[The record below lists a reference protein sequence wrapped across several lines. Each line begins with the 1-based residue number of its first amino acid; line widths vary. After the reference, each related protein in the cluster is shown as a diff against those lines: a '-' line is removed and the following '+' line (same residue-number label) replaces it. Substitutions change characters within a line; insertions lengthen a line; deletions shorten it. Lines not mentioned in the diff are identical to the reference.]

1 MSAFPAPMSSEHRTA
16 MASNTDR
23 EIILTDYQDR
33 THIAPEPMGINQKID
48 FSDPMSQPNLDE
60 IKDQIKREIRK
71 ELKIKEGAENLRKVT
86 TDKKNLAYV
95 DNILKKSNKKLEEL
109 HNSLQ
114 ELNAHI
120 VVREAE
126 DLPDCPKTPDT
137 PKSDSGSSAHNGRL
151 LALQKQLDI
160 ELKVKQGA
168 ENMIQTYSNGPSK
181 DRKLL
186 GTAQQMLQD
195 SKTKIE
201 VIRMQI
207 LQAMQQTNEM
217 SFDNAKPVISPLEL
231 RMEELRHHFRI
242 EFAVAEG
249 AKNVMKLLG
258 SGKVTDRKALLEAQS
273 RFNESS
279 QKLDLLKYSLE
290 QRLNELPKNHPKS
303 SIIIEELSLVSSP
316 TLSPRQSMIS
326 TQNQYSTLSKPAALT
341 GTLEVRLMGCQDILE
356 NVPGRSKATTSTLPG
371 WSPSETRS
379 SFMSR
384 TSKNKSV
391 SSRNLLK
398 TDDFSNEV
406 CAVLKLDNTVV
417 GQTNW
422 KPISNQSWDQKFT
435 LELDRSR
442 ELEISVFWRDWRSL
456 CAVKFLRLEDFLDNQ
471 RHGMCLYLEP
481 QGTLFAEVT
490 FFNPVIERRPKLQRQ
505 KKIFS
510 KQQGKTFLRAPQ
522 MNINIATW
530 GRLVRRAIPTVNH
543 SGTYSPQI
551 SVPAAMPVVDPQS
564 VELSPSVSESPIGK
578 LDFEIEPEAP
588 DVPPRA
594 SSLDLDVYQ
603 ASIDIKAPSI
613 PAQDPGK
620 NYEYSNN
627 RNNVATKPIT
637 DLTGEGEITVSDV
650 EYNSLRETEEKGVQ
664 PRFQFSLQDFHC
676 CAVLGRGHFGK
687 VLLAEYKNT
696 NEMFAIKALKK
707 GDIVARDE
715 VDSLMCEKR
724 IFETVNSVRHPFLVN
739 LFACF
744 QTKDHVCF
752 VMEYA
757 AGGDL
762 MMHIHTDVFSEPRA
776 VFYAACVVLGLQY
789 LHEHKIVYR
798 DLKLDNLLLDTEGFV
813 KIADFG
819 LCKEGMGFGDR
830 TSTFCG
836 TPEFLAPE
844 VLTETSYTR
853 AVDWWG
859 LGVLIYE
866 MLVGESPF
874 PGDDEEE
881 VFDSIVNDEVRYPRF
896 LSTEAI
902 SIMRRLLRRNPE
914 RRLGASEKD
923 AEDVKKHPFFR
934 HIDWHALLAKKVK
947 PPFVPTIKGR
957 EDVSN
962 FDDEFTSEA
971 PILTPP
977 REPRLLTEDEQEA
990 FRDFDYIAD
999 WC

>member
-1 MSAFPAPMSSEHRTA
+1 
-16 MASNTDR
+16 MASNPER
-23 EIILTDYQDR
+23 GEILLTELQGDSR
-33 THIAPEPMGINQKID
+33 TLPLPENVSAVQKLD
-48 FSDPMSQPNLDE
+48 FSDTVVQQKLDD
-60 IKDQIKREIRK
+60 IKDRIKREIRK

-86 TDKKNLAYV
+86 TDKKSLAYV

-109 HNSLQ
+109 HHKLQ

-120 VVREAE
+120 VVSDPE
-126 DLPDCPKTPDT
+126 DVADCPRTPDT
-137 PKSDSGSSAHNGRL
+137 PNSDPRCSTSNNRL
-151 LALQKQLDI
+151 MALQKQLDI

-168 ENMIQTYSNGPSK
+168 ENMIQMYSNGSSK
-181 DRKLL
+181 DRKLH
-186 GTAQQMLQD
+186 GTAQQLLQD

-207 LQAMQQTNEM
+207 LQAIQTNELA
-217 SFDNAKPVISPLEL
+217 FDNAKPVISPLEL

-258 SGKVTDRKALLEAQS
+258 SGKVTDRKALSEAQA

-303 SIIIEELSLVSSP
+303 SIIIEELSLVTSP

-356 NVPGRSKATTSTLPG
+356 NVPGRSKATSVALPG

-384 TSKNKSV
+384 TSKN
-391 SSRNLLK
+391 
-398 TDDFSNEV
+398 DV

-417 GQTNW
+417 GQTSW

-442 ELEISVFWRDWRSL
+442 ELEISVYWRDWRSL

-543 SGTYSPQI
+543 SGTFSPQAP
-551 SVPAAMPVVDPQS
+551 VPATVPGVDVRIP
-564 VELSPSVSESPIGK
+564 ELAPSASDSTVTK
-578 LDFEIEPEAP
+578 LDFDLEPEPPPA
-588 DVPPRA
+588 PPRA
-594 SSLDLDVYQ
+594 SSLGDIDESSALRVLDTPGQDSDTVFDIENDRNTVLPKSQSEYESDIPDSGLGYG
-603 ASIDIKAPSI
+603 SI
-613 PAQDPGK
+613 
-620 NYEYSNN
+620 
-627 RNNVATKPIT
+627 
-637 DLTGEGEITVSDV
+637 
-650 EYNSLRETEEKGVQ
+650 RELEDRRSQ
-664 PRFQFSLQDFHC
+664 QRFQFNLQDFRC

-687 VLLAEYKNT
+687 VLLAEYKHT

-744 QTKDHVCF
+744 QTKEHVCF

-819 LCKEGMGFGDR
+819 LCKEGMGYGDR

-914 RRLGASEKD
+914 RRLGAGEKD

-934 HIDWHALLAKKVK
+934 LIDWSALMDKKVK
-947 PPFVPTIKGR
+947 PPFVPTIRGR

-977 REPRLLTEDEQEA
+977 REPRILSEEEQEM

>member
-1 MSAFPAPMSSEHRTA
+1 
-16 MASNTDR
+16 MASNPERGD
-23 EIILTDYQDR
+23 ILLTELQGDTR
-33 THIAPEPMGINQKID
+33 SLPFSENVSAVENLD
-48 FSDPMSQPNLDE
+48 FSDTMVQQKLDD
-60 IKDQIKREIRK
+60 IKDRIKREIRK

-109 HNSLQ
+109 HHKLQ

-120 VVREAE
+120 VVSDPE
-126 DLPDCPKTPDT
+126 DVTDCPRTPDT
-137 PKSDSGSSAHNGRL
+137 PNSDPRCSTSNNRL
-151 LALQKQLDI
+151 MALQKQLDI

-168 ENMIQTYSNGPSK
+168 ENMIQMYSNGSSK
-181 DRKLL
+181 DRKLH
-186 GTAQQMLQD
+186 GTAQQLLQD

-207 LQAMQQTNEM
+207 LQAVQTNELA
-217 SFDNAKPVISPLEL
+217 FDNAKPVISPLEL

-258 SGKVTDRKALLEAQS
+258 SGKVTDRKALSEAQA

-303 SIIIEELSLVSSP
+303 SIIIEELSLVASP

-356 NVPGRSKATTSTLPG
+356 NVPGRSKATSVALPG

-384 TSKNKSV
+384 TSKSKSG

-398 TDDFSNEV
+398 TDDLSNDI

-417 GQTNW
+417 GQTSW

-435 LELDRSR
+435 LELDR
-442 ELEISVFWRDWRSL
+442 
-456 CAVKFLRLEDFLDNQ
+456 
-471 RHGMCLYLEP
+471 
-481 QGTLFAEVT
+481 VT

-543 SGTYSPQI
+543 SGTFSPQA
-551 SVPAAMPVVDPQS
+551 SVPTTVPVVDVRIPQLAPPAS
-564 VELSPSVSESPIGK
+564 DSTVTK
-578 LDFEIEPEAP
+578 LDFDLEPEPPPA
-588 DVPPRA
+588 PPRA
-594 SSLDLDVYQ
+594 SSLGEIDGSSELRVLDTPGQDSETVF
-603 ASIDIKAPSI
+603 DIEN
-613 PAQDPGK
+613 D
-620 NYEYSNN
+620 
-627 RNNVATKPIT
+627 RNNILPKSQP
-637 DLTGEGEITVSDV
+637 
-650 EYNSLRETEEKGVQ
+650 EYEPDIPQSGLDYSGIRELEDRRSQ
-664 PRFQFSLQDFHC
+664 QRFQFNLQDFRC

-687 VLLAEYKNT
+687 VLLAEYKHT

-744 QTKDHVCF
+744 QTKEHVCF

-819 LCKEGMGFGDR
+819 LCKEGMGYGDR

-914 RRLGASEKD
+914 RRLGAGEKD

-934 HIDWHALLAKKVK
+934 LIDWSALMDKKVK
-947 PPFVPTIKGR
+947 PPFVPTIRGR

-977 REPRLLTEDEQEA
+977 REPRILSEEEQEM

>member
-1 MSAFPAPMSSEHRTA
+1 MLEVVITKGDVRSIMVSENVTIGQKFDY
-16 MASNTDR
+16 TD
-23 EIILTDYQDR
+23 TTVQ
-33 THIAPEPMGINQKID
+33 QK
-48 FSDPMSQPNLDE
+48 LDE
-60 IKDQIKREIRK
+60 VKDQIKREIRK

-109 HNSLQ
+109 HHKLQ
-114 ELNAHI
+114 DLNAHI
-120 VVREAE
+120 VVTEPE
-126 DLPDCPKTPDT
+126 DVTDCPRTPDT
-137 PKSDSGSSAHNGRL
+137 PNSDPRFPTNNRL
-151 LALQKQLDI
+151 MALKKQLDI

-168 ENMIQTYSNGPSK
+168 ENMIHMYSNGPSK

-186 GTAQQMLQD
+186 ATAQQLLQD

-207 LQAMQQTNEM
+207 LQAVQTNEM
-217 SFDNAKPVISPLEL
+217 AFDNAKPVISPLEL

-242 EFAVAEG
+242 EYAVAEG

-258 SGKVTDRKALLEAQS
+258 SGKVTDRKALSEAQA

-316 TLSPRQSMIS
+316 TLSPRQSTIS

-356 NVPGRSKATTSTLPG
+356 NVPGRSKATSITLPG
-371 WSPSETRS
+371 CSPSEARS

-384 TSKNKSV
+384 TSKSKSG

-398 TDDFSNEV
+398 TDDLSNEI

-417 GQTNW
+417 DQTSW

-442 ELEISVFWRDWRSL
+442 ELEISVYWRDWRSL

-543 SGTYSPQI
+543 TGTFSPQA
-551 SVPAAMPVVDPQS
+551 SVPATVPAVDTHIPELGSPTSDCPVAKLVF
-564 VELSPSVSESPIGK
+564 EL
-578 LDFEIEPEAP
+578 EPETPRAP
-588 DVPPRA
+588 PCA
-594 SSLDLDVYQ
+594 SSLGEI
-603 ASIDIKAPSI
+603 SEPSPEPKAPAT
-613 PAQDPGK
+613 PKTFDFE
-620 NYEYSNN
+620 ND
-627 RNNVATKPIT
+627 RNNFIPKLPP
-637 DLTGEGEITVSDV
+637 EIICETQISNSDT
-650 EYNSLRETEEKGVQ
+650 EYTIRETDDRRIQ
-664 PRFQFSLQDFHC
+664 QRFQFSLQDFRC

-914 RRLGASEKD
+914 RRLGAGEKD
-923 AEDVKKHPFFR
+923 AEDVKKHHFFR
-934 HIDWHALLAKKVK
+934 VIDWNALLAKKVK
-947 PPFVPTIKGR
+947 PPFVPIIRGR

-977 REPRLLTEDEQEA
+977 REPRILSEDQQEM

>member
-1 MSAFPAPMSSEHRTA
+1 
-16 MASNTDR
+16 MASNPER
-23 EIILTDYQDR
+23 GEILLTELQGDSR
-33 THIAPEPMGINQKID
+33 TLPLPENVSAVQKLD
-48 FSDPMSQPNLDE
+48 FSDTVVQQKLDD
-60 IKDQIKREIRK
+60 IKDRIKREIRK

-86 TDKKNLAYV
+86 TDKKSLAYV

-109 HNSLQ
+109 HHKLQ

-120 VVREAE
+120 VVSDPE
-126 DLPDCPKTPDT
+126 DVADCPRTPDT
-137 PKSDSGSSAHNGRL
+137 PNSDPRCSTSNNRL
-151 LALQKQLDI
+151 MALQKQLDI

-168 ENMIQTYSNGPSK
+168 ENMIQMYSNGSSK
-181 DRKLL
+181 DRKLH
-186 GTAQQMLQD
+186 GTAQQLLQD

-207 LQAMQQTNEM
+207 LQAIQTNELA
-217 SFDNAKPVISPLEL
+217 FDNAKPVISPLEL

-258 SGKVTDRKALLEAQS
+258 SGKVTDRKALSEAQA

-303 SIIIEELSLVSSP
+303 SIIIEELSLVTSP

-356 NVPGRSKATTSTLPG
+356 NVPGRSKATSVALPG

-384 TSKNKSV
+384 TSKSKSG

-398 TDDFSNEV
+398 TDDLSNDV

-417 GQTNW
+417 GQTSW

-435 LELDRSR
+435 LELDR
-442 ELEISVFWRDWRSL
+442 
-456 CAVKFLRLEDFLDNQ
+456 
-471 RHGMCLYLEP
+471 
-481 QGTLFAEVT
+481 VT

-543 SGTYSPQI
+543 SGTFSPQAP
-551 SVPAAMPVVDPQS
+551 VPATVPGVDVRIP
-564 VELSPSVSESPIGK
+564 ELAPSASDSTVTK
-578 LDFEIEPEAP
+578 LDFDLEPEPPPA
-588 DVPPRA
+588 PPRA
-594 SSLDLDVYQ
+594 SSLGDIDESSALRVLDTPGQDSDTVFDIENDRNTVLPKSQSEYESDIPDSGLGYG
-603 ASIDIKAPSI
+603 SI
-613 PAQDPGK
+613 
-620 NYEYSNN
+620 
-627 RNNVATKPIT
+627 
-637 DLTGEGEITVSDV
+637 
-650 EYNSLRETEEKGVQ
+650 RELEDRRSQ
-664 PRFQFSLQDFHC
+664 QRFQFNLQDFRC

-687 VLLAEYKNT
+687 VLLAEYKHT

-744 QTKDHVCF
+744 QTKEHVCF

-819 LCKEGMGFGDR
+819 LCKEGMGYGDR

-914 RRLGASEKD
+914 RRLGAGEKD

-934 HIDWHALLAKKVK
+934 LIDWSALMDKKVK
-947 PPFVPTIKGR
+947 PPFVPTIRGR

-977 REPRLLTEDEQEA
+977 REPRILSEEEQEM

>member
-1 MSAFPAPMSSEHRTA
+1 
-16 MASNTDR
+16 MASNPER
-23 EIILTDYQDR
+23 GEILLTELQGESRSVSFSDNVS
-33 THIAPEPMGINQKID
+33 AVQKLD
-48 FSDPMSQPNLDE
+48 FSDTMVQQKLDD
-60 IKDQIKREIRK
+60 IRDQMKREIRK

-109 HNSLQ
+109 HHKLQ

-120 VVREAE
+120 VVSDPE
-126 DLPDCPKTPDT
+126 DVTDCPRTPDT
-137 PKSDSGSSAHNGRL
+137 PSSDPRCSTSNNRL
-151 LALQKQLDI
+151 MALQKQLDI
-160 ELKVKQGA
+160 EHKVKQGA
-168 ENMIQTYSNGPSK
+168 ENMIQMYSNGSSK
-181 DRKLL
+181 DRKLHS
-186 GTAQQMLQD
+186 TAQQLLRD

-207 LQAMQQTNEM
+207 LQAVQTNELA
-217 SFDNAKPVISPLEL
+217 FDNAKPVISPLEL

-258 SGKVTDRKALLEAQS
+258 SGKVTDRKALSEAQA

-303 SIIIEELSLVSSP
+303 SIIIEELSLVASP

-356 NVPGRSKATTSTLPG
+356 NVPGRSKATSVALPG

-384 TSKNKSV
+384 TSKSKSG

-398 TDDFSNEV
+398 TDDLSNDV

-417 GQTNW
+417 GQTSW

-442 ELEISVFWRDWRSL
+442 ELEISVYWRDWRSL

-543 SGTYSPQI
+543 SGTFSPQA
-551 SVPAAMPVVDPQS
+551 SVPATVPVVDVRIP
-564 VELSPSVSESPIGK
+564 ELTPPASDSTVTK
-578 LDFEIEPEAP
+578 LDFDLEPEPPPAPPRDSSLGEVGESAELRDLDTPGQDSETAFDIENDRNSLLPKSQSEYDSDIPQSGLKYSDIREIE
-588 DVPPRA
+588 DKR
-594 SSLDLDVYQ
+594 SQ
-603 ASIDIKAPSI
+603 
-613 PAQDPGK
+613 QM
-620 NYEYSNN
+620 
-627 RNNVATKPIT
+627 
-637 DLTGEGEITVSDV
+637 
-650 EYNSLRETEEKGVQ
+650 
-664 PRFQFSLQDFHC
+664 FQFNLQDFRC

-687 VLLAEYKNT
+687 VLLAEYKHT

-744 QTKDHVCF
+744 QTKEHVCF

-819 LCKEGMGFGDR
+819 LCKEGMGYGDR

-914 RRLGASEKD
+914 RRLGAGEKD

-934 HIDWHALLAKKVK
+934 LVDWSALMDKKVK
-947 PPFVPTIKGR
+947 PPFVPTIRGR

-977 REPRLLTEDEQEA
+977 REPRILSEEEQEM

>member
-1 MSAFPAPMSSEHRTA
+1 
-16 MASNTDR
+16 MASNTAER
-23 EIILTDYQDR
+23 EILLTDLQGDTR
-33 THIAPEPMGINQKID
+33 SLLVSENVSIGQKLD
-48 FSDPMSQPNLDE
+48 FSDTMVQQKLDE

-109 HNSLQ
+109 HHKLQ

-120 VVREAE
+120 VVTDPE
-126 DLPDCPKTPDT
+126 DVTECPRTPDT
-137 PKSDSGSSAHNGRL
+137 PNSDPRFSTNNRL
-151 LALQKQLDI
+151 MVLKKQLDI

-168 ENMIQTYSNGPSK
+168 ENMIQMYSNGSSK

-186 GTAQQMLQD
+186 ATAQQMLQD

-207 LQAMQQTNEM
+207 LQAVQTNELA
-217 SFDNAKPVISPLEL
+217 FDNAKPVISPLEL

-242 EFAVAEG
+242 EYAVAEG

-258 SGKVTDRKALLEAQS
+258 SGKVTDRKALSEAQA

-316 TLSPRQSMIS
+316 TLSPRQSIIS

-356 NVPGRSKATTSTLPG
+356 NVPGRSKASSITLPG
-371 WSPSETRS
+371 WSPSEARS

-384 TSKNKSV
+384 TSKSKSG

-398 TDDFSNEV
+398 TDDLSNEI

-417 GQTNW
+417 GQTSW

-442 ELEISVFWRDWRSL
+442 ELEISVYWRDWRSL

-543 SGTYSPQI
+543 SGTFSPQA
-551 SVPAAMPVVDPQS
+551 SVPATVPVVDTCIP
-564 VELSPSVSESPIGK
+564 ELARSASDSPVAK
-578 LDFEIEPEAP
+578 LDFELEPEPPPA
-588 DVPPRA
+588 PPRA
-594 SSLDLDVYQ
+594 SSLGEICDSSSEKKGPDTPIQVAEATFDFENERESSVSKLQ
-603 ASIDIKAPSI
+603 AEIICDPENPHTDIKSTNI
-613 PAQDPGK
+613 
-620 NYEYSNN
+620 
-627 RNNVATKPIT
+627 
-637 DLTGEGEITVSDV
+637 
-650 EYNSLRETEEKGVQ
+650 REPEERRTQ
-664 PRFQFSLQDFHC
+664 RFQFSLQDFRC

-715 VDSLMCEKR
+715 VDR
-724 IFETVNSVRHPFLVN
+724 
-739 LFACF
+739 
-744 QTKDHVCF
+744 
-752 VMEYA
+752 
-757 AGGDL
+757 
-762 MMHIHTDVFSEPRA
+762 
-776 VFYAACVVLGLQY
+776 FYAACVVLGLQY

-914 RRLGASEKD
+914 RRLGAGEKD
-923 AEDVKKHPFFR
+923 AEDVKKHHFFR
-934 HIDWHALLAKKVK
+934 VIDWNALLAKKVK
-947 PPFVPTIKGR
+947 PPFVPTIRGR

-962 FDDEFTSEA
+962 FDDEFTSET

-977 REPRLLTEDEQEA
+977 REPRILSEEEQET

>member
-1 MSAFPAPMSSEHRTA
+1 MV
-16 MASNTDR
+16 
-23 EIILTDYQDR
+23 Q
-33 THIAPEPMGINQKID
+33 QK
-48 FSDPMSQPNLDE
+48 LDD
-60 IKDQIKREIRK
+60 IKDRIKREIRK

-109 HNSLQ
+109 HHKLQ

-120 VVREAE
+120 VVSDPE
-126 DLPDCPKTPDT
+126 DVADCPRTPDT
-137 PKSDSGSSAHNGRL
+137 PSSDPRCSTSNNRL
-151 LALQKQLDI
+151 MALKKQLDI

-168 ENMIQTYSNGPSK
+168 ENMIQMYSNGSSK
-181 DRKLL
+181 VGTINDRKLH
-186 GTAQQMLQD
+186 GTAQQLLQD

-207 LQAMQQTNEM
+207 LQAVQTNELA
-217 SFDNAKPVISPLEL
+217 FDNAKPVISPLEL

-258 SGKVTDRKALLEAQS
+258 SGKVTDRKALSEAQA

-303 SIIIEELSLVSSP
+303 SIIIEELSLVASP

-356 NVPGRSKATTSTLPG
+356 NVPGRSKATSVALPG

-384 TSKNKSV
+384 TSKSKSG

-398 TDDFSNEV
+398 TDDLSNDV

-417 GQTNW
+417 GQTSW

-442 ELEISVFWRDWRSL
+442 ELEISVYWRDWRSL

-543 SGTYSPQI
+543 SGTFSPQAPG
-551 SVPAAMPVVDPQS
+551 PATVPVVDVRIP
-564 VELSPSVSESPIGK
+564 ELASPTSDSTVTK
-578 LDFEIEPEAP
+578 LDFDLEPEPPPA
-588 DVPPRA
+588 PPRD
-594 SSLDLDVYQ
+594 SSLGEMDESAELRDLDAPEQDSESVFDIENDRN
-603 ASIDIKAPSI
+603 SIRPKSQSEFEADIPQSSL
-613 PAQDPGK
+613 
-620 NYEYSNN
+620 EYSG
-627 RNNVATKPIT
+627 V
-637 DLTGEGEITVSDV
+637 
-650 EYNSLRETEEKGVQ
+650 RELEDRRSQ
-664 PRFQFSLQDFHC
+664 QMFQFNLQDFRC

-687 VLLAEYKNT
+687 VLLAEYKHT

-744 QTKDHVCF
+744 QTKEHVCF

-819 LCKEGMGFGDR
+819 LCKEGMGYGDR

-914 RRLGASEKD
+914 RRLGAGEKD

-934 HIDWHALLAKKVK
+934 LIDWSALMDKKVK
-947 PPFVPTIKGR
+947 PPFVPTIRGR

-977 REPRLLTEDEQEA
+977 REPRILSEEEQEM

>member
-1 MSAFPAPMSSEHRTA
+1 MRKEILDEVPSIMWSAQFKNQGDARSS
-16 MASNTDR
+16 
-23 EIILTDYQDR
+23 LV
-33 THIAPEPMGINQKID
+33 PEPLGVSQEID
-48 FSDPMSQPNLDE
+48 FSETMVQPNLDD

-95 DNILKKSNKKLEEL
+95 DDILKKSNKKLEEL
-109 HNSLQ
+109 HHKLQ
-114 ELNAHI
+114 DLNAHI
-120 VVREAE
+120 IVK
-126 DLPDCPKTPDT
+126 DPDDFPDCPRTPDT
-137 PKSDSGSSAHNGRL
+137 PSCDTSSANNSRL
-151 LALQKQLDI
+151 IVLKKQLDI

-168 ENMIQTYSNGPSK
+168 ENMIQMYSNGSSK

-207 LQAMQQTNEM
+207 LQAVQTNEM
-217 SFDNAKPVISPLEL
+217 AFDNAKPIISPLEL

-242 EFAVAEG
+242 EYAVAEG

-258 SGKVTDRKALLEAQS
+258 SGKVTDRKALSEAQA

-316 TLSPRQSMIS
+316 PLSPRQSMIS

-356 NVPGRSKATTSTLPG
+356 NVPGRSKATSATLP
-371 WSPSETRS
+371 WSPSDVRS

-384 TSKNKSV
+384 ASKTKSG

-398 TDDFSNEV
+398 ADDFSSEI

-442 ELEISVFWRDWRSL
+442 ELEISVYWRDWRSL

-543 SGTYSPQI
+543 SATFSPQAPGPI
-551 SVPAAMPVVDPQS
+551 AESVVDTHDPVVSSPASDS
-564 VELSPSVSESPIGK
+564 LATKLEFEL
-578 LDFEIEPEAP
+578 EPPPA
-588 DVPPRA
+588 PPRA
-594 SSLDLDVYQ
+594 SSLGELFEPS
-603 ASIDIKAPSI
+603 AEIKTKVTPV
-613 PAQDPGK
+613 QDPARTSDF
-620 NYEYSNN
+620 EIN
-627 RNNVATKPIT
+627 RNSIVPKPQT
-637 DLTGEGEITVSDV
+637 EIIYVPEIPQIDQA
-650 EYNSLRETEEKGVQ
+650 ENRRIQ
-664 PRFQFSLQDFHC
+664 QRFQFNLQDFRC

-707 GDIVARDE
+707 GDIMARDE

-819 LCKEGMGFGDR
+819 LCKEGMGFGDK

-923 AEDVKKHPFFR
+923 AEEVKRHPFFR
-934 HIDWHALLAKKVK
+934 QIDWDALLAKKVK
-947 PPFVPTIKGR
+947 PPFVPTIRSR

-977 REPRLLTEDEQEA
+977 REPRLLSEDEQET
-990 FRDFDYIAD
+990 FRNFDYIAD

>member
-1 MSAFPAPMSSEHRTA
+1 
-16 MASNTDR
+16 MASNPER
-23 EIILTDYQDR
+23 GLILLTELQGDSR
-33 THIAPEPMGINQKID
+33 SLPFSENVSAVQKLD
-48 FSDPMSQPNLDE
+48 FSDTMVQQKLDD
-60 IKDQIKREIRK
+60 IKDRIKREIRK

-86 TDKKNLAYV
+86 TDKKSLAYV

-109 HNSLQ
+109 HHKLQ

-120 VVREAE
+120 VVSDPE
-126 DLPDCPKTPDT
+126 DITDCPRTPDT
-137 PKSDSGSSAHNGRL
+137 PNSDPRCSTSNSRL
-151 LALQKQLDI
+151 KALQKQLDI

-168 ENMIQTYSNGPSK
+168 ENMIQMYSNGSSK
-181 DRKLL
+181 DRKLH
-186 GTAQQMLQD
+186 GTAQQLLQD

-207 LQAMQQTNEM
+207 LQAVQTNELA
-217 SFDNAKPVISPLEL
+217 FDNAKPVISPLEL

-258 SGKVTDRKALLEAQS
+258 SGKVTDRKALSEAQA

-303 SIIIEELSLVSSP
+303 SIIIEELSLVAASP

-341 GTLEVRLMGCQDILE
+341 GSLEVRLMGCQDILE
-356 NVPGRSKATTSTLPG
+356 NVPGRSKATSVALPG

-384 TSKNKSV
+384 TSKSKSG

-398 TDDFSNEV
+398 TDDLSNDV

-417 GQTNW
+417 GQTSW

-435 LELDRSR
+435 LELDR
-442 ELEISVFWRDWRSL
+442 
-456 CAVKFLRLEDFLDNQ
+456 
-471 RHGMCLYLEP
+471 
-481 QGTLFAEVT
+481 VT

-543 SGTYSPQI
+543 SGTFSPQAP
-551 SVPAAMPVVDPQS
+551 VPTTVPVVDVRIP
-564 VELSPSVSESPIGK
+564 ELAPPASDSTVTK
-578 LDFEIEPEAP
+578 LDFDLEPEPPPA
-588 DVPPRA
+588 PPRV
-594 SSLDLDVYQ
+594 SSLGEIDESSELRVLDTPGQ
-603 ASIDIKAPSI
+603 DSETAFDIENDRNSILPKSQSEYKPDTPQS
-613 PAQDPGK
+613 GL
-620 NYEYSNN
+620 EYSGIQELED
-627 RNNVATKPIT
+627 RR
-637 DLTGEGEITVSDV
+637 S
-650 EYNSLRETEEKGVQ
+650 Q
-664 PRFQFSLQDFHC
+664 QRFQFNLQDFRC

-687 VLLAEYKNT
+687 VLLAEYKHT

-744 QTKDHVCF
+744 QTKEHVCF

-819 LCKEGMGFGDR
+819 LCKEGMGYGDR

-934 HIDWHALLAKKVK
+934 LIDWSALMDKKVK
-947 PPFVPTIKGR
+947 PPFIPTIRGR

-977 REPRLLTEDEQEA
+977 REPRILSEEEQEM

>member
-1 MSAFPAPMSSEHRTA
+1 
-16 MASNTDR
+16 MASQPER
-23 EIILTDYQDR
+23 GEILLTELQGDSR
-33 THIAPEPMGINQKID
+33 SLPFPENVSTVQKLD
-48 FSDPMSQPNLDE
+48 FSETMVQQKFDD
-60 IKDQIKREIRK
+60 IKDRIKREIRK

-86 TDKKNLAYV
+86 TDKKSLAYV

-109 HNSLQ
+109 HHKLQ

-120 VVREAE
+120 VVSDPE
-126 DLPDCPKTPDT
+126 DVPDCPRTPDT
-137 PKSDSGSSAHNGRL
+137 PNSDPRSSTSNNRL
-151 LALQKQLDI
+151 MALQKQLDI

-168 ENMIQTYSNGPSK
+168 ENMIQMYSNGSSK
-181 DRKLL
+181 DRKLH
-186 GTAQQMLQD
+186 GTAQQLLQD

-207 LQAMQQTNEM
+207 LQAVQTNELA
-217 SFDNAKPVISPLEL
+217 FDNAKPVISPLEL

-258 SGKVTDRKALLEAQS
+258 SGKVTDRKALSEAQA

-303 SIIIEELSLVSSP
+303 SIIIEELSLVASP

-356 NVPGRSKATTSTLPG
+356 NVPGRSKATSVALPG

-384 TSKNKSV
+384 TSKSKSG

-398 TDDFSNEV
+398 TDDLSNDV

-417 GQTNW
+417 GQTSW

-435 LELDRSR
+435 LELDR
-442 ELEISVFWRDWRSL
+442 
-456 CAVKFLRLEDFLDNQ
+456 
-471 RHGMCLYLEP
+471 
-481 QGTLFAEVT
+481 VT

-543 SGTYSPQI
+543 SGTFSPQAP
-551 SVPAAMPVVDPQS
+551 VPASVPVVDVRMP
-564 VELSPSVSESPIGK
+564 ELAPPASDSTVTK
-578 LDFEIEPEAP
+578 LDFDLEPEPPPA
-588 DVPPRA
+588 PPRA
-594 SSLDLDVYQ
+594 SSL
-603 ASIDIKAPSI
+603 
-613 PAQDPGK
+613 
-620 NYEYSNN
+620 
-627 RNNVATKPIT
+627 
-637 DLTGEGEITVSDV
+637 GEIDDPSELKVLDTPRQESETIFDIENDRNSIRPKSQS
-650 EYNSLRETEEKGVQ
+650 EYECNIPDSALGYSCIQEIENRRSQ
-664 PRFQFSLQDFHC
+664 QRFQFNLQDFRC

-687 VLLAEYKNT
+687 VLLAEYKHT

-744 QTKDHVCF
+744 QTREHVCF

-776 VFYAACVVLGLQY
+776 AFYAACVVLGLQY

-819 LCKEGMGFGDR
+819 LCKEGMGYGDR

-914 RRLGASEKD
+914 RRLGAGEKD

-934 HIDWHALLAKKVK
+934 LIDWNSLMDKKVK
-947 PPFVPTIKGR
+947 PPFVPTIRGR

-977 REPRLLTEDEQEA
+977 REPRVLSEEEQEL

>member
-1 MSAFPAPMSSEHRTA
+1 
-16 MASNTDR
+16 MASNPER
-23 EIILTDYQDR
+23 GEILLTELQGDSR
-33 THIAPEPMGINQKID
+33 SLPFSENVSAVQKLD
-48 FSDPMSQPNLDE
+48 FSDTMVQQKLDD
-60 IKDQIKREIRK
+60 IKDRIKREIRK

-86 TDKKNLAYV
+86 TDKKSLAYV

-109 HNSLQ
+109 HHKLQ

-120 VVREAE
+120 VVSDPE
-126 DLPDCPKTPDT
+126 DVTDCPRTPDT
-137 PKSDSGSSAHNGRL
+137 PSSDSRCSTSNNRL
-151 LALQKQLDI
+151 MALQKQLDI

-168 ENMIQTYSNGPSK
+168 ENMIQMYSNGSSK
-181 DRKLL
+181 DRKLH
-186 GTAQQMLQD
+186 GTAQQLLQD

-207 LQAMQQTNEM
+207 LQAVQTNELA
-217 SFDNAKPVISPLEL
+217 FDNAKPVISPLEL

-258 SGKVTDRKALLEAQS
+258 SGKVTDRKALSEAQA

-303 SIIIEELSLVSSP
+303 SIIIEELSLVASP

-356 NVPGRSKATTSTLPG
+356 NVPGRSKAASVALPG

-384 TSKNKSV
+384 TSKSKSG

-398 TDDFSNEV
+398 TDDLSNDV

-417 GQTNW
+417 GQTSW

-442 ELEISVFWRDWRSL
+442 ELEISVYWRDWRSL

-543 SGTYSPQI
+543 SGTFSPQAP
-551 SVPAAMPVVDPQS
+551 VPATVPVVDVRIP
-564 VELSPSVSESPIGK
+564 ELAPPASDSTVTK
-578 LDFEIEPEAP
+578 LDFDLEPEPPPA
-588 DVPPRA
+588 PPRD
-594 SSLDLDVYQ
+594 SSLGEIDESVRDLDTPGQDSETVFDTENDRNRILPKSQSEYEP
-603 ASIDIKAPSI
+603 DIPQS
-613 PAQDPGK
+613 GL
-620 NYEYSNN
+620 EYSGIHELED
-627 RNNVATKPIT
+627 RR
-637 DLTGEGEITVSDV
+637 S
-650 EYNSLRETEEKGVQ
+650 Q
-664 PRFQFSLQDFHC
+664 QMFQFNLQDFRC

-687 VLLAEYKNT
+687 VLLAEYKHT

-744 QTKDHVCF
+744 QTKEHVCF

-819 LCKEGMGFGDR
+819 LCKEGMGYGDR

-914 RRLGASEKD
+914 RRLGAGEKD

-934 HIDWHALLAKKVK
+934 LIDWSALMDKKVK
-947 PPFVPTIKGR
+947 PPFVPTIRGR

-977 REPRLLTEDEQEA
+977 REPRILSEEEQEM

>member
-1 MSAFPAPMSSEHRTA
+1 
-16 MASNTDR
+16 MASNPERGD
-23 EIILTDYQDR
+23 ILLTELQGDTR
-33 THIAPEPMGINQKID
+33 SLPFSENVSAVENLD
-48 FSDPMSQPNLDE
+48 FSDTMVQQKLDD
-60 IKDQIKREIRK
+60 IKDRIKREIRK

-109 HNSLQ
+109 HHKLQ

-120 VVREAE
+120 VVSDPE
-126 DLPDCPKTPDT
+126 DVTDCPRTPDT
-137 PKSDSGSSAHNGRL
+137 PNSDPRCSTSNNKL
-151 LALQKQLDI
+151 MALQKQLDI

-168 ENMIQTYSNGPSK
+168 ENMIQMYSNGSSK
-181 DRKLL
+181 DRKLH
-186 GTAQQMLQD
+186 GTAQQLLQD

-207 LQAMQQTNEM
+207 LQAVQTNELA
-217 SFDNAKPVISPLEL
+217 FDNAKPVISPLEL

-258 SGKVTDRKALLEAQS
+258 SGKVTDRKALSEAQA

-303 SIIIEELSLVSSP
+303 SIIIEELSLVASP

-356 NVPGRSKATTSTLPG
+356 NVPGRSKATSVALPG

-384 TSKNKSV
+384 TSKSKSG

-398 TDDFSNEV
+398 TDDLSNDI

-417 GQTNW
+417 GQTSW

-435 LELDRSR
+435 LELDR
-442 ELEISVFWRDWRSL
+442 
-456 CAVKFLRLEDFLDNQ
+456 
-471 RHGMCLYLEP
+471 
-481 QGTLFAEVT
+481 VT

-543 SGTYSPQI
+543 SGTFSPQA
-551 SVPAAMPVVDPQS
+551 SVPTTVPVVDVRIPQLAPPAS
-564 VELSPSVSESPIGK
+564 DSTVTK
-578 LDFEIEPEAP
+578 LDFDLEPEPPPA
-588 DVPPRA
+588 PPRA
-594 SSLDLDVYQ
+594 SSLGEIDGSSELRVLDTPGQDSETVF
-603 ASIDIKAPSI
+603 DIEN
-613 PAQDPGK
+613 D
-620 NYEYSNN
+620 
-627 RNNVATKPIT
+627 RNNILPKSQP
-637 DLTGEGEITVSDV
+637 
-650 EYNSLRETEEKGVQ
+650 EYEPDIPQSGLDYSGIRELEDRRSQ
-664 PRFQFSLQDFHC
+664 QRFQFNLQDFRC

-687 VLLAEYKNT
+687 VLLAEYKHT

-744 QTKDHVCF
+744 QTKEHVCF

-819 LCKEGMGFGDR
+819 LCKEGMGYGDR

-914 RRLGASEKD
+914 RRLGAGEKD

-934 HIDWHALLAKKVK
+934 LIDWSALMDKKVK
-947 PPFVPTIKGR
+947 PPFVPTIRGR

-977 REPRLLTEDEQEA
+977 REPRILSEEEQEM

>member
-1 MSAFPAPMSSEHRTA
+1 
-16 MASNTDR
+16 MAIKTTVSLRPNCS
-23 EIILTDYQDR
+23 LTTRLGLGHNLDLSDTMVQ
-33 THIAPEPMGINQKID
+33 QK
-48 FSDPMSQPNLDE
+48 LDE
-60 IKDQIKREIRK
+60 IKEQIRREIRK

-86 TDKKNLAYV
+86 TDKKSLAYV
-95 DNILKKSNKKLEEL
+95 DNMLKKSNKKVEEL
-109 HNSLQ
+109 HQELQ

-120 VVREAE
+120 VVKDPEE
-126 DLPDCPKTPDT
+126 LLECPMTPDT
-137 PKSDSGSSAHNGRL
+137 PNSEARICTSSSRL
-151 LALQKQLDI
+151 AALKRQNDI

-168 ENMIQTYSNGPSK
+168 ENMIQMYSNGSSK

-186 GTAQQMLQD
+186 ATAQQMLQD

-201 VIRMQI
+201 FIRMQI
-207 LQAMQQTNEM
+207 LKASQANELTL
-217 SFDNAKPVISPLEL
+217 SLPDKPIISPLDL
-231 RMEELRHHFRI
+231 RVEELCHHAKI
-242 EFAVAEG
+242 ESAVAEG

-258 SGKVTDRKALLEAQS
+258 SGKVTEKRAHSEAQA

-279 QKLDLLKYSLE
+279 QKLDLLRYSLE
-290 QRLNELPKNHPKS
+290 QRLNELPKNHPRSS
-303 SIIIEELSLVSSP
+303 SIVEELSLLSSP
-316 TLSPRQSMIS
+316 ALTSPRSSIIS
-326 TQNQYSTLSKPAALT
+326 TQNQYSTVTKPAALT
-341 GTLEVRLMGCQDILE
+341 GTLDVRLMGCQDLLE
-356 NVPGRSKATTSTLPG
+356 NVPGRSKAASVPLPG

-379 SFMSR
+379 SFISR
-384 TSKNKSV
+384 ANRNRGV
-391 SSRNLLK
+391 SSRNLTKSEELSSK
-398 TDDFSNEV
+398 ITMQTAHLENCLLETG
-406 CAVLKLDNTVV
+406 LLNT
-417 GQTNW
+417 
-422 KPISNQSWDQKFT
+422 QSVYT
-435 LELDRSR
+435 GSSSR
-442 ELEISVFWRDWRSL
+442 ELEISVYWRDWRSL

-481 QGTLFAEVT
+481 QGMLFAEVT

-530 GRLVRRAIPTVNH
+530 GRLVRRAIPTVSTN
-543 SGTYSPQI
+543 SFSPQ
-551 SVPAAMPVVDPQS
+551 AA
-564 VELSPSVSESPIGK
+564 ETGH
-578 LDFEIEPEAP
+578 
-588 DVPPRA
+588 
-594 SSLDLDVYQ
+594 SSLPG
-603 ASIDIKAPSI
+603 SPTPSRYT
-613 PAQDPGK
+613 QDTHTPLQ
-620 NYEYSNN
+620 SCFH
-627 RNNVATKPIT
+627 R
-637 DLTGEGEITVSDV
+637 L
-650 EYNSLRETEEKGVQ
+650 Q
-664 PRFQFSLQDFHC
+664 RFSAILQDFKC
-676 CAVLGRGHFGK
+676 VAVLGRGHFGK
-687 VLLAEYKNT
+687 VLLAEYKST
-696 NEMFAIKALKK
+696 GEMFAIKALKK

-744 QTKDHVCF
+744 QTQEHVCF

-762 MMHIHTDVFSEPRA
+762 MMHIHADVFSEPRA
-776 VFYAACVVLGLQY
+776 VFYAACVVLGLQF
-789 LHEHKIVYR
+789 LHDHKIVYR
-798 DLKLDNLLLDTEGFV
+798 DLKLDNLLLDTEGYV

-819 LCKEGMGFGDR
+819 LCKEGMGFRDR

-859 LGVLIYE
+859 LGVLIFE

-902 SIMRRLLRRNPE
+902 SIMRRLLRRSPE
-914 RRLGASEKD
+914 RRLGAGERD
-923 AEDVKKHPFFR
+923 AEEVKKHLFFR
-934 HIDWHALLAKKVK
+934 NMDWNGLLAKKVK
-947 PPFVPTIKGR
+947 PPFVPTIQGAN
-957 EDVSN
+957 DVSN

-977 REPRLLTEDEQEA
+977 REPRVLSSEEQNM
-990 FRDFDYIAD
+990 FSDFDYIAD

>member
-1 MSAFPAPMSSEHRTA
+1 
-16 MASNTDR
+16 MASNPER
-23 EIILTDYQDR
+23 GEILLTELQGESR
-33 THIAPEPMGINQKID
+33 SLPFSENVSAVQKLD
-48 FSDPMSQPNLDE
+48 FSDTVVQQKLDD
-60 IKDQIKREIRK
+60 IKDRIKREIRK

-86 TDKKNLAYV
+86 TDKKSLAYV

-109 HNSLQ
+109 HHKLQ

-120 VVREAE
+120 VVSDPE
-126 DLPDCPKTPDT
+126 DGTDCPRTPDT
-137 PKSDSGSSAHNGRL
+137 PNSDPRCSTSSNRL
-151 LALQKQLDI
+151 MALQKQLDI

-168 ENMIQTYSNGPSK
+168 ENMIQMYSNGSSK
-181 DRKLL
+181 DRKLH
-186 GTAQQMLQD
+186 GTAQQLLQD

-207 LQAMQQTNEM
+207 LQAVQTNELA
-217 SFDNAKPVISPLEL
+217 FDNAKPVISPLEL

-258 SGKVTDRKALLEAQS
+258 SGKVTDRKALSEAQA

-303 SIIIEELSLVSSP
+303 SIIIEELSLVASP

-356 NVPGRSKATTSTLPG
+356 NVPGRSKATSVALPG

-384 TSKNKSV
+384 TSKSKSG

-398 TDDFSNEV
+398 TDDLSNDV

-417 GQTNW
+417 GQTSW

-435 LELDRSR
+435 LELDR
-442 ELEISVFWRDWRSL
+442 
-456 CAVKFLRLEDFLDNQ
+456 
-471 RHGMCLYLEP
+471 
-481 QGTLFAEVT
+481 VT

-543 SGTYSPQI
+543 SGTFSPQTP
-551 SVPAAMPVVDPQS
+551 VHATVPVVDVRIP
-564 VELSPSVSESPIGK
+564 ELAPPASDSTVTK
-578 LDFEIEPEAP
+578 LDFDLEPEPPPA
-588 DVPPRA
+588 PPRA
-594 SSLDLDVYQ
+594 SSLGEIDESSELRVLDTPGQ
-603 ASIDIKAPSI
+603 DSETIFDIENDRNSILPKS
-613 PAQDPGK
+613 QS
-620 NYEYSNN
+620 NYEPDIQDSSLGYSGRELEDR
-627 RNNVATKPIT
+627 RN
-637 DLTGEGEITVSDV
+637 
-650 EYNSLRETEEKGVQ
+650 Q
-664 PRFQFSLQDFHC
+664 QRFQFNLQDFRC

-687 VLLAEYKNT
+687 VLLAEYKHT

-744 QTKDHVCF
+744 QTKEHVCF

-819 LCKEGMGFGDR
+819 LCKEGMGYGDR

-914 RRLGASEKD
+914 RRLGAGEKD

-934 HIDWHALLAKKVK
+934 LIDWIALMDKKVK
-947 PPFVPTIKGR
+947 PPFVPTIRGR

-977 REPRLLTEDEQEA
+977 REPRILSEEEQEM

>member
-1 MSAFPAPMSSEHRTA
+1 
-16 MASNTDR
+16 MASNPEQG
-23 EIILTDYQDR
+23 EILLTELQGDSR
-33 THIAPEPMGINQKID
+33 TLPFSENVSAVQRLD
-48 FSDPMSQPNLDE
+48 FSDTMVQQRLDD
-60 IKDQIKREIRK
+60 IKDRIKREIRK

-86 TDKKNLAYV
+86 TDKKSLAYV

-109 HNSLQ
+109 HHKLQ

-120 VVREAE
+120 VVSDPE
-126 DLPDCPKTPDT
+126 DVTDCPGTPDT
-137 PKSDSGSSAHNGRL
+137 PSSDPRCSTSNNRL
-151 LALQKQLDI
+151 MALQKQLDI

-168 ENMIQTYSNGPSK
+168 ENMIQMYSNGSSK
-181 DRKLL
+181 DRKLH
-186 GTAQQMLQD
+186 GTAQQLLQD

-207 LQAMQQTNEM
+207 LQAVQTNELA
-217 SFDNAKPVISPLEL
+217 FDNAKPVISPLEL

-258 SGKVTDRKALLEAQS
+258 SGKVTDRKALSEAQA

-303 SIIIEELSLVSSP
+303 SIIIEELSLVASP

-356 NVPGRSKATTSTLPG
+356 NVPGRSKATSAALPG

-384 TSKNKSV
+384 TSKN
-391 SSRNLLK
+391 
-398 TDDFSNEV
+398 DV

-417 GQTNW
+417 GQTYW

-442 ELEISVFWRDWRSL
+442 ELEISVYWRDWRSL

-543 SGTYSPQI
+543 SGTFSPQAP
-551 SVPAAMPVVDPQS
+551 VPPTVPVVDVRIPELAPQTS
-564 VELSPSVSESPIGK
+564 DSTVTK
-578 LDFEIEPEAP
+578 LDFDLEPEPPPA
-588 DVPPRA
+588 PPRD
-594 SSLDLDVYQ
+594 SSLGEIDESDELRDVDTPGQ
-603 ASIDIKAPSI
+603 DSETVFDVENDRNSILPKSQSEYEPDIS
-613 PAQDPGK
+613 QSGL
-620 NYEYSNN
+620 EYSG
-627 RNNVATKPIT
+627 I
-637 DLTGEGEITVSDV
+637 
-650 EYNSLRETEEKGVQ
+650 RELEDRRSQ
-664 PRFQFSLQDFHC
+664 QMFQFNLQDFRC

-687 VLLAEYKNT
+687 VLLAEYKHT

-744 QTKDHVCF
+744 QTKEHVCF

-762 MMHIHTDVFSEPRA
+762 MMHIHTDVFAEPRA

-819 LCKEGMGFGDR
+819 LCKEGMGYGDR

-914 RRLGASEKD
+914 RRLGAGEKD

-934 HIDWHALLAKKVK
+934 LIDWIALMDKKVK
-947 PPFVPTIKGR
+947 PPFVPTIRGR

-977 REPRLLTEDEQEA
+977 REPRILSEEEQVM